1 MRGLYFPRTGHA
13 LVQRKI
19 IHVDMDAFYAAV
31 EQRDNLQLRGKP
43 VVVGGDPGSRG
54 VVATCSYEARRFGI
68 HSAMSSV
75 RAYRLCPQAVFV
87 RPRFEAYRA
96 VSSQIRELFYE
107 YTDLVE
113 PLSLD
118 EAYLDVTD
126 NKKNITFATRVARE
140 ILQEIRIRTGLTASA
155 GVSYNKFLAKVASD
169 VNKPAGL
176 TVVTPEQ
183 AEAFIAELPIRR
195 FHGVGRVTEKRMLA
209 RGIATGADLRQFT
222 REALQQLFGKSGPY
236 FYDIARGI
244 DNRAVLPNRIR
255 KSIGKETTLEEDC
268 ADKGEM
274 MTILGKLAE
283 RVVALAQ
290 AHNTGGLTLTLKVRY
305 DDFQS
310 VTRNYTQAEPINE
323 VENMLILAETLL
335 DKTEAGP
342 RPVRLLGL
350 TVSNLTTDIP
360 LDNSSQLELPFPQ

>member
-1 MRGLYFPRTGHA
+1 
-13 LVQRKI
+13 
-19 IHVDMDAFYAAV
+19 MDAFYAAV
-31 EQRDNLQLRGKP
+31 EQRDNPQLRGRP

-54 VVATCSYEARRFGI
+54 VVATCSYEARQFGI

-75 RAYRLCPQAVFV
+75 RAYRLCPRAVFV
-87 RPRFEAYRA
+87 RPRFEAYRK
-96 VSSQIRELFYE
+96 VSMQIRELFHE

-118 EAYLDVTD
+118 EAFLDVTE
-126 NKKNITFATRVARE
+126 NKPGIEYATQIARE
-140 ILQEIRIRTGLTASA
+140 ILKEIRQRTQLTASA

-183 AEAFIAELPIRR
+183 AEAFIAELPVRR

-209 RGIATGADLRQFT
+209 RGIATGADLRQRT
-222 REALQQLFGKSGPY
+222 EEELRHLFGSSGPY
-236 FYDIARGI
+236 FYNIARGI
-244 DNRAVLPNRIR
+244 DTREVLPNRLR
-255 KSIGKETTLEEDC
+255 KSIGKETTLDEDC
-268 ADKGEM
+268 HDKGEM
-274 MTILGKLAE
+274 MIILDKIARQVSEILLA
-283 RVVALAQ
+283 R
-290 AHNTGGLTLTLKVRY
+290 NTSGLTLTLKVRY

-310 VTRNYTQAEPINE
+310 VTRSHTQSEPIEDAE
-323 VENMLILAETLL
+323 VMLALADTLL

-350 TVSNLTTDIP
+350 TVSSLTTDIP
-360 LDNSSQLELPFPQ
+360 IDPSAQMELPFPD

>member
-1 MRGLYFPRTGHA
+1 MK
-13 LVQRKI
+13 QRKI

-31 EQRDNLQLRGKP
+31 EQRDNPQLRGKP
-43 VVVGGDPGSRG
+43 VIVGGDPGSRG

-75 RAYRLCPQAVFV
+75 RAYRLCPQAIFV

-96 VSSQIRELFYE
+96 VSLQIRELFHE

-118 EAYLDVTD
+118 EAYLDVTE
-126 NKKNITFATRVARE
+126 NKKGIEFATGVARE
-140 ILQEIRIRTGLTASA
+140 ILSEISNRTCLTASA

-183 AEAFIAELPIRR
+183 AEDFIAELSIRS

-209 RGIATGADLRQFT
+209 RGIASGADL
-222 REALQQLFGKSGPY
+222 LQCSLEELQRLFGNSGEY
-236 FYDIARGI
+236 FYNIARGI
-244 DNRAVLPNRIR
+244 DNRAVVPNRIR

-268 ADKGEM
+268 SDKGEM
-274 MTILGKLAE
+274 MIILGKLAE
-283 RVVALAQ
+283 RVAGLVQ
-290 AHNTGGLTLTLKVRY
+290 AHNTSGQTLTLKVRY
-305 DDFQS
+305 GDFQS
-310 VTRNYTQAEPINE
+310 VTRSHTQTEP
-323 VENMLILAETLL
+323 VDDADTMLLLAEKLL

-342 RPVRLLGL
+342 RTVRLLGL
-350 TVSNLTTDIP
+350 TVSNLMTDVP
-360 LDNSSQLELPFPQ
+360 LDQSAQMELPFP

>member
-1 MRGLYFPRTGHA
+1 MK
-13 LVQRKI
+13 QRKI

-31 EQRDNLQLRGKP
+31 EQRDNLLLRGKP
-43 VVVGGDPGSRG
+43 VVVGGEPGSRG
-54 VVATCSYEARRFGI
+54 VVATCSYEARQFGI

-75 RAYRLCPQAVFV
+75 RAYRLCPQAIFV

-96 VSSQIRELFYE
+96 VSMQIRELFHE

-118 EAYLDVTD
+118 EAFLDVTE
-126 NKKNITFATRVARE
+126 NKKNIEFATRVARE
-140 ILQEIRIRTGLTASA
+140 ILSEICDRTGLTASA

-195 FHGVGRVTEKRMLA
+195 FHGVGRVTEKRMQA
-209 RGIATGADLRQFT
+209 RGIVSGADLRRLSLEESQ
-222 REALQQLFGKSGPY
+222 RLFGKSGEY
-236 FYDIARGI
+236 FYKIARGI
-244 DNRAVLPNRIR
+244 DDRVVVPNRIR
-255 KSIGKETTLEEDC
+255 KSIGKETTLNEDC

-274 MTILGKLAE
+274 MIILGKLAE
-283 RVVALAQ
+283 QVAALVKAYK
-290 AHNTGGLTLTLKVRY
+290 TSGLTLTFKVRY

-310 VTRNYTQAEPINE
+310 VTRSHTQVDPIDDAKT
-323 VENMLILAETLL
+323 MLILAEALL
-335 DKTEAGP
+335 DKTEAGS

-350 TVSNLTTDIP
+350 TVSNLITEIP
-360 LDNSSQLELPFPQ
+360 LDQSIQMELPFP